1 MDLAQLRSALANH
14 FAQDGL
20 IEAAETPAGL
30 DIGFQ
35 KGAEIWGLA
44 LCPDREGGTAY
55 LGAFEAAMQK
65 VVDARRSG
73 PEPMRLG
80 LGLAFESTAGG
91 QSPSYRRA
99 LKKYS
104 NSIVF
109 EDLGLHLLLI
119 TSTQAVDVLAP
130 EEVNPFLRDLDR
142 WIKRRSG
149 SAS

>member
-1 MDLAQLRSALANH
+1 MDIAQLRAVLEGH
-14 FAQDGL
+14 FSVQGFIVAP
-20 IEAAETPAGL
+20 EPPAGL
-30 DIGFQ
+30 DVGLQ
-35 KGAEIWGLA
+35 SETELWGLV
-44 LCPDREGGTAY
+44 LCPDREGGMAY

-65 VVDARRSG
+65 IVDARRNA
-73 PEPMRLG
+73 PENIRLG

-109 EDLGLHLLLI
+109 EDLGLHLLLV

-130 EEVNPFLRDLDR
+130 DEINPFLRDLDR
-142 WIKRRSG
+142 WIKRRSD
-149 SAS
+149 SQT